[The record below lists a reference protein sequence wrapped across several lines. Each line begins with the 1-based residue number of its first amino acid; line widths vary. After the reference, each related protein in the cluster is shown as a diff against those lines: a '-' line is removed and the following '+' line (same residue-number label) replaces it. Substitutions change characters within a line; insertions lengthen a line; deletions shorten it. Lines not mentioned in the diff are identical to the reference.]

1 MPLSNLSS
9 SADGP
14 VSGVALNSSQ
24 SRVTANVAGRF
35 VDRRRS
41 QGGDRDRP
49 ERRQFGSSH
58 TGLSDAGREL
68 ALAIDQYKIQHHRRY
83 LTCDEM
89 LLVLQRLGYSK
100 QDTAIT

>member
-1 MPLSNLSS
+1 MPLSNLPS
-9 SADGP
+9 SADAP
-14 VSGVALNSSQ
+14 VSGVALNSNQ
-24 SRVTANVAGRF
+24 SKATTNAAGVF

-41 QGGDRDRP
+41 QSGDRDRP

-58 TGLSDAGREL
+58 AGLSDAGREL

-89 LLVLQRLGYSK
+89 LLVLERLGYVK
-100 QDTAIT
+100 Q